1 VSQPLPAGSSG
12 DWFWLDPLGRVV
24 MQLYGEWT
32 GERPDRVLSWEE
44 CEQLVPGWREI
55 MDQRDAV
62 RLRR

>member
-1 VSQPLPAGSSG
+1 
-12 DWFWLDPLGRVV
+12 